1 MTKNRRIAFFALG
14 ICGGLVAG
22 TGALLEWQAVNIG
35 GVSKIKGTDT
45 VFGIIALIL
54 AVAVIILTLATRK
67 GSSEEPRAWTPPT
80 ILALGAVITA
90 IGAIAATGA
99 SFIYDPQRRSD
110 AEKIAKATGASV
122 DEILRTLER
131 VTATRQGSG
140 PWVVLTGGL
149 LAIGAYL
156 AGRAWLK
163 SWRTGEATAD
173 ETGSEGP
180 NVEGPS
186 VPG

>member
-1 MTKNRRIAFFALG
+1 MTKSRRLAFFALG

-22 TGALLEWQAVNIG
+22 AGAVMEWQAVNIG

-45 VFGIIALIL
+45 VFGIITLIL
-54 AVAVIILTLATRK
+54 ALAVMILTLATRK

-99 SFIYDPQRRSD
+99 SFIYDPQRQSD

-131 VTATRQGSG
+131 VTATRQGPG
-140 PWVVLTGGL
+140 PWVVIVGGL
-149 LAIGAYL
+149 TVVGAYL

-163 SWRTGEATAD
+163 AWRLSEAPTD

-180 NVEGPS
+180 DVEDPS
-186 VPG
+186 VSS